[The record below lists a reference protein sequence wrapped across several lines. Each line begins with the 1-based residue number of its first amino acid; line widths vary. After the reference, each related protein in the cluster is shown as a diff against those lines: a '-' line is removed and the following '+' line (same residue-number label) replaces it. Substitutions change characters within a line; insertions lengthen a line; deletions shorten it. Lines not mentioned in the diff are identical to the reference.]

1 MRAIRLLLG
10 GAVWAVTLATG
21 VMLIVAAW
29 SGSDP
34 WGVAAWVMDRRELAM
49 PVGILTVGLAALWP
63 MSLIARATSERHLS
77 FRNPDGEVRIRLDA
91 IRDFLARL
99 ASEFPGVE
107 SLRSVVRLKSGGL
120 AIDLQC
126 RVQAGRAV
134 ADLSRSLQERARI
147 CIQSDLGIAEIRS
160 IDVTIREFVGFPT
173 LREPVVRA
181 PRPGEGSS
189 MEDGLPPT

>member
-1 MRAIRLLLG
+1 MRAIRLVLG
-10 GAVWAVTLATG
+10 GAAWAVTLATG
-21 VMLIVAAW
+21 VCVVVAAW

-34 WGVAAWVMDRRELAM
+34 WGVAAWMTDRGELAM
-49 PVGILTVGLAALWP
+49 PVGILTVGLAVLWP
-63 MSLIARATSERHLS
+63 LSLIARTTSERHLS

-91 IRDFLARL
+91 IRDFLGRL

-126 RVQAGRAV
+126 RVQIGRAV
-134 ADLSRSLQERARI
+134 ADLSRSLQERARS

-160 IDVTIREFVGFPT
+160 IDVTIREFVGSPT
-173 LREPVVRA
+173 LREPAVRA
-181 PRPGEGSS
+181 PRPGEGAAL
-189 MEDGLPPT
+189 EDGLPPA